1 MVLRHN
7 YNDIL
12 ALKPLFLRFERYFV
26 VFESHIGVF
35 ILAVPTVKLVKCTLD
50 NLDLTLCSL

>member
-26 VFESHIGVF
+26 VFESHSGVF
-35 ILAVPTVKLVKCTLD
+35 ILAVPTVKLVKYTLD
-50 NLDLTLCSL
+50 NLHLTLCSL

>member
-1 MVLRHN
+1 MVLCHN

-35 ILAVPTVKLVKCTLD
+35 ILATPTVKLVKCTLD
-50 NLDLTLCSL
+50 NLDLT

>member
-12 ALKPLFLRFERYFV
+12 APKRLFLSFRRYFV

-35 ILAVPTVKLVKCTLD
+35 VLAGLTVKLVKCNLD
-50 NLDLTLCSL
+50 NLALT

>member
-12 ALKPLFLRFERYFV
+12 VLKPLFLRFEHYFV

>member
-1 MVLRHN
+1 MVLCHN

-35 ILAVPTVKLVKCTLD
+35 ILAVPTVKLVKWTLD

>member
-35 ILAVPTVKLVKCTLD
+35 ILAAPTVKLVKYILD
-50 NLDLTLCSL
+50 NLDLT

>member
-12 ALKPLFLRFERYFV
+12 VLKPLFLRFEHYFV

-35 ILAVPTVKLVKCTLD
+35 ILAAPTVKLVKCTLD
-50 NLDLTLCSL
+50 NLDLT

>member
-12 ALKPLFLRFERYFV
+12 ALKPLFSWFERYFV

-35 ILAVPTVKLVKCTLD
+35 ILAAPTVKLVNYTLD
-50 NLDLTLCSL
+50 NLDLT